1 MAGHVGLKSISNLRE
16 IYKLFNFPEHE
27 VEPIVSAIVEISL
40 RKEGLI
46 LIAIDGPAGSGK
58 TSLANQLSNK
68 LNSVTTIHMDDLY
81 NGWEDALTATLTKHL
96 EEWITYPLKEHQGVK
111 YQKFNWASNEYGPSV
126 EVRDIEI
133 LILEGV
139 GAAQTMIRQQADLT
153 IWIEV
158 GPQIGLAR
166 VLNRDGAQILPYM
179 LKWQERER
187 AHFLQDQ
194 TKENCQI
201 FVDGS
206 NTQIM

>member
-1 MAGHVGLKSISNLRE
+1 MI
-16 IYKLFNFPEHE
+16 NFPDAEF
-27 VEPIVSAIVEISL
+27 EPILSAISEISAY
-40 RKEGLI
+40 KTEPI

-68 LNSVTTIHMDDLY
+68 LNSATTIHMDDLY
-81 NGWEDALTATLTKHL
+81 NGWDDALTPTLTRHL
-96 EEWITYPLKEHQGVK
+96 EEWILDPLTQQATVK
-111 YQKFNWASNEYGPSV
+111 YQKFDWTSSEYGSPI
-126 EVRDIEI
+126 EVRDIEL

-139 GAAQTMIRQQADLT
+139 GAAQEIIRQKADLT

-166 VLNRDGAQILPYM
+166 VLNRDGDQLLPYM

-187 AHFLQDQ
+187 AHFLKDQ

-201 FVDGS
+201 FIDGS

>member
-1 MAGHVGLKSISNLRE
+1 MI
-16 IYKLFNFPEHE
+16 NFPDAEF
-27 VEPIVSAIVEISL
+27 EPILSAISEISAH
-40 RKEGLI
+40 KTEPI

-81 NGWEDALTATLTKHL
+81 NGWEDALTATLTRNL
-96 EEWITYPLKEHQGVK
+96 EEWVINPLTQRHSVN
-111 YQKFNWASNEYGPSV
+111 YLKFDWSIGQYGSTV
-126 EVRDIEI
+126 EVRDIEL

-139 GAAQTMIRQQADLT
+139 GAAQEIIRQSADLT

-166 VLNRDGAQILPYM
+166 VLNRDGDQLLPYM

-187 AHFLQDQ
+187 AHFLKDQ
-194 TKENCQI
+194 TKENC
-201 FVDGS
+201 
-206 NTQIM
+206 

>member
-1 MAGHVGLKSISNLRE
+1 M
-16 IYKLFNFPEHE
+16 FNFPEYE
-27 VEPIVSAIVEISL
+27 VEPIVSAIAEISA
-40 RKEGLI
+40 RKEGPI

-96 EEWITYPLKEHQGVK
+96 EEWIIYPLKKHQGVE
-111 YQKFNWASNEYGPSV
+111 YQKFNWTSNEYGPSV

-139 GAAQTMIRQQADLT
+139 GAAQTMIRQQADLS

-179 LKWQERER
+179 LKWQERESV
-187 AHFLQDQ
+187 HFLKDQ

-201 FVDGS
+201 FIDGG
-206 NTQIM
+206 NNQIM